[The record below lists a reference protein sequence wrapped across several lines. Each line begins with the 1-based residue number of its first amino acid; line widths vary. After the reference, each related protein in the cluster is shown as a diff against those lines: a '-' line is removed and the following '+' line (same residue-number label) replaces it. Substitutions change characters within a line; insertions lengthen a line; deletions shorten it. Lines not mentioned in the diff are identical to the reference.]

1 MDSETT
7 DVERFHPILAVHFED
22 VWCRIGRRTVLNG
35 ISLEIEQGNIAG
47 ILGPN
52 GAGKSTLLSI
62 IIGLRRPS
70 HGNVTILGQ
79 RLPVQG
85 VSLRQRIGV
94 VLQETALYDE
104 LTTLE
109 NLQFSASLYNVS
121 DPKWRI
127 GKVLELLGL
136 SDRASDVVKTLSGG
150 MRRRVAIARSLLHN
164 PELLVIDEPTLGVDV
179 EARHTIWSYLRL
191 LRSKGTTV
199 IVATNYLDE
208 ALALCDTVSVL
219 RKGELL
225 VSESPDKLV
234 SRAGCCL
241 DIECKSDSVKAIS
254 SELTQMAGVL
264 RIEKTSVGLSVFLAG
279 DVVTDSVTR
288 VVLETATIKG
298 FRLRAPD
305 LAEVFRVLESV
316 S

>member
-1 MDSETT
+1 MYSETT
-7 DVERFHPILAVHFED
+7 SVKRIRTTSAVRFEE
-22 VWCRIGRRTVLNG
+22 VWYRVGRRAILNG
-35 ISLEIEQGNIAG
+35 ISLDIEQGNIAG

-52 GAGKSTLLSI
+52 GAGKSTLLSM

-70 HGNVTILGQ
+70 QGNVTILGQ
-79 RLPVQG
+79 RLPVQD

-104 LTTLE
+104 LTTFE

-121 DPKWRI
+121 DPKWRV

-136 SDRASDVVKTLSGG
+136 SDRAGDVVKTLSGG
-150 MRRRVAIARSLLHN
+150 MRRRIAIARSLLHS

-191 LRSKGTTV
+191 LRSNGTTV

-208 ALALCDTVSVL
+208 ALALCDTVAVL

-225 VSESPDKLV
+225 VSETPDELV
-234 SRAGCCL
+234 SRAGYCL
-241 DIECKSDSVKAIS
+241 DIECKSRAMKRIS
-254 SELTQMAGVL
+254 SELSQVVGVL
-264 RIEKTSVGLSVFLAG
+264 RIDKTAIGLSVFLAG
-279 DVVTDSVTR
+279 DIVPDSVTR
-288 VVLETATIKG
+288 IVLDTAPIEG
-298 FRLRAPD
+298 FRFRAPD
-305 LAEVFRVLESV
+305 LAEVFHALGAI
-316 S
+316 

>member
-1 MDSETT
+1 MHAGTT
-7 DVERFHPILAVHFED
+7 DAKDVCTTSAVRFEK
-22 VWCRIGRRTVLNG
+22 VWYQIGRRTILND
-35 ISLEIEQGNIAG
+35 ISLDIEQGSIAG

-52 GAGKSTLLSI
+52 GAGKSTLLSM

-70 HGNVTILGQ
+70 QGNVTILGQ

-104 LTTLE
+104 LTTFE

-121 DPKWRI
+121 DPKWRV

-150 MRRRVAIARSLLHN
+150 MRRRIAIARSLLHS

-219 RKGELL
+219 RRGELL
-225 VSESPDKLV
+225 VSESPDELV
-234 SRAGCCL
+234 ARAGCCL
-241 DIECKSDSVKAIS
+241 DIECKARAMKMIS
-254 SELTQMAGVL
+254 FALRQVPGVL
-264 RIEKTSVGLSVFLAG
+264 RIDKTSTGLSIFLAG
-279 DVVTDSVTR
+279 DIAPDSIAR
-288 VVLETATIKG
+288 IVLDTAPIEG
-298 FRLRAPD
+298 FRFRAPD
-305 LAEVFRVLESV
+305 LAEVFQALEAIE
-316 S
+316 

>member
-1 MDSETT
+1 MNSDITSIEKIRLTS
-7 DVERFHPILAVHFED
+7 AVHFEK
-22 VWCRIGRRTVLNG
+22 VWYRVGRRTILNG
-35 ISLEIEQGNIAG
+35 ISLDIKQGSIAG

-52 GAGKSTLLSI
+52 GAGKTTLLSM

-70 HGNVTILGQ
+70 QGNVTILGE

-104 LTTLE
+104 LTTFE

-121 DPKWRI
+121 DPKWSI

-150 MRRRVAIARSLLHN
+150 LRRRIAIARSLLHS

-208 ALALCDTVSVL
+208 ALALCDTVAVL
-219 RKGELL
+219 RRGELL
-225 VSESPDKLV
+225 VSETPDELV

-241 DIECKSDSVKAIS
+241 DIECKSRAVRAIS
-254 SELTQMAGVL
+254 SALSQVAGVL
-264 RIEKTSVGLSVFLAG
+264 RIDKTSIGLSVFLAG
-279 DVVTDSVTR
+279 DIVPDSVTR
-288 VVLETATIKG
+288 IVLETAPIGG
-298 FRLRAPD
+298 FRVRAPD
-305 LAEVFRVLESV
+305 LAEVFRALDVIQ
-316 S
+316 

>member
-7 DVERFHPILAVHFED
+7 DVERFHSISAVHFED

-254 SELTQMAGVL
+254 SELTQTAGVL

-288 VVLETATIKG
+288 VVLETAPIKG